1 MKIAIIPARG
11 GSKRIP
17 YKNIK
22 LFKGVPIISRTIKEL
37 KKSNIFDLI
46 IVSTDSLK
54 IAKIAKKNGVEVPFL
69 RPKKISDDYTDTQT
83 VIKHA
88 IKWLNDKNIYTKF
101 ICCVYPTSVFL
112 NKKDLLNGYKK
123 IKASKW
129 DFVFTAAKSEKSAYQ
144 AFEKK
149 KSGSIKM
156 LFSKFSQKRTQCI
169 SETYQ
174 DAGHFYWARPEVWLS
189 NKKIISKKSYPIV
202 ISRFRNFDID
212 TLEDWKIAEKF
223 WNLRFN

>member
-88 IKWLNDKNIYTKF
+88 IKWLKDKNIYTKY

-129 DFVFTAAKSEKSAYQ
+129 DFVLQRQNLKSLHTTHL
-144 AFEKK
+144 KK

-156 LFSKFSQKRTQCI
+156 LFSKIFS
-169 SETYQ
+169 
-174 DAGHFYWARPEVWLS
+174 
-189 NKKIISKKSYPIV
+189 KKITS
-202 ISRFRNFDID
+202 NQ
-212 TLEDWKIAEKF
+212 
-223 WNLRFN
+223 

>member
-54 IAKIAKKNGVEVPFL
+54 IAKIAKKNGAEVPFL
-69 RPKKISDDYTDTQT
+69 RPKNISDDYTDTQT

-88 IKWLNDKNIYTKF
+88 IKWLKDKNIYTEY

-112 NKKDLLNGYKK
+112 NKKDLLDGYKK
-123 IKASKW
+123 IKANKW
-129 DFVFTAAKSEKSAYQ
+129 DFVFTAAKSEKSAYH

-149 KSGSIKM
+149 KSGSVKM
-156 LFSKFSQKRTQCI
+156 LFSKFSQKRSQVT

-174 DAGHFYWARPEVWLS
+174 DAGHFYWARSEVWLS

-202 ISRFRNFDID
+202 ISRFRNYDID
-212 TLEDWKIAEKF
+212 TLEDWKAAEKF
-223 WNLRFN
+223 WSFRFN